1 MIDEKKLIEYLETL
15 VEFERKKSQE
25 SAQIG
30 VFDMATCYGHG
41 EYCYK
46 NAINAA
52 EEQPKIGG
60 WIPCSERLP
69 EEKINPVTND
79 FYEYQVTFKSDK
91 VTDVRHYKFGRGHWW
106 NCGQNMDKYVTAWR
120 EPLEEYHG

>member
-30 VFDMATCYGHG
+30 AFDMATCYGHG

-60 WIPCSERLP
+60 WIACKERLP
-69 EEKINPVTND
+69 DTRNNVLICQNDGYISIGYYSQEKFLDLNSYPFSEVI
-79 FYEYQVTFKSDK
+79 
-91 VTDVRHYKFGRGHWW
+91 
-106 NCGQNMDKYVTAWR
+106 AWQSLP
-120 EPLEEYHG
+120 EAYHG

>member
-1 MIDEKKLIEYLETL
+1 MAIDEKKLIEYLETL

-25 SAQIG
+25 SAEIG
-30 VFDMATCYGHG
+30 AFDMATCYGHG

-69 EEKINPVTND
+69 ETDGMYLITAKVLQKIEVQYVWFQKNEKIFVCN
-79 FYEYQVTFKSDK
+79 
-91 VTDVRHYKFGRGHWW
+91 GIA
-106 NCGQNMDKYVTAWR
+106 TAWQ
-120 EPLEEYHG
+120 PLPEAYHG

>member
-15 VEFERKKSQE
+15 VEFESKKSQE

-30 VFDMATCYGHG
+30 AFDMATCYGHG

-69 EEKINPVTND
+69 EVEISERTKAGIC
-79 FYEYQVTFKSDK
+79 SDNGERFLI
-91 VTDVRHYKFGRGHWW
+91 TDV
-106 NCGQNMDKYVTAWR
+106 
-120 EPLEEYHG
+120 EEYVYESTFYAVAKKFEDDAIAWQPLPEAYRG

>member
-52 EEQPKIGG
+52 EEQPKIGD
-60 WIPCSERLP
+60 WIPCSDRLP
-69 EEKINPVTND
+69 EEKGWYLVYAKNQRPFVAYFKGKTFPLNNHYHEIAAWMTLPEP
-79 FYEYQVTFKSDK
+79 YEEKEN
-91 VTDVRHYKFGRGHWW
+91 G
-106 NCGQNMDKYVTAWR
+106 
-120 EPLEEYHG
+120 